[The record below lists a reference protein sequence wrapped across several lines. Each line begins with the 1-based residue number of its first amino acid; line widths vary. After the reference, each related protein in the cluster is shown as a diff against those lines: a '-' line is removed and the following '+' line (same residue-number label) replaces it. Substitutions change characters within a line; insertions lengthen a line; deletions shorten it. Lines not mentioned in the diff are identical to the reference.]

1 MNSTWRSLCLPAKV
15 YPVGMA
21 ALLLFDLYR
30 GHGTSFFKNIFA
42 LVIGTGLL
50 YVLCVNG
57 MESVAWILLG
67 LPFFFFI
74 ALLALLL
81 LDLSMIDV
89 THTFQQACGV
99 GTHRMTKA
107 EESCSSC

>member
-1 MNSTWRSLCLPAKV
+1 MS
-15 YPVGMA
+15 

-30 GHGTSFFKNIFA
+30 GQGTSFFKHIFA

-50 YVLCVNG
+50 YVLCMNN

-89 THTFQQACGV
+89 THTFQNACGA

-107 EESCSSC
+107 EASCASC

>member
-1 MNSTWRSLCLPAKV
+1 MS
-15 YPVGMA
+15 

-30 GHGTSFFKNIFA
+30 GQGTSFFKHIFA

-50 YVLCVNG
+50 YVLCMNN

-67 LPFFFFI
+67 LPFFFFV

-81 LDLSMIDV
+81 LDLSLIDV
-89 THTFQQACGV
+89 THTFQEACGA

-107 EESCSSC
+107 EASCASC